1 MPADLLSQPRP
12 SSVSTRNIGQRCVDF
27 NVDASEYRFEHRA
40 TRGTSQ
46 EVYADDISE
55 GDVTLRFN
63 QLKGIASI
71 RDSPYHA

>member
-1 MPADLLSQPRP
+1 M
-12 SSVSTRNIGQRCVDF
+12 
-27 NVDASEYRFEHRA
+27 DASEYRFEHRA